1 MRDYGKVSPRFWIG
15 ETGRKLRK
23 MPDAQRIAM
32 YLMTA
37 PMAEMTG
44 VFYCPIATI
53 LNDVGAPCEGLDS
66 PAWVARVA
74 GRKMRSAALSF
85 PIATASAVVRVGG
98 A

>member
-37 PMAEMTG
+37 LMAEMTG
-44 VFYCPIATI
+44 VLYCPIATI
-53 LNDVGAPCEGLDS
+53 LNDVGSPCEGLE
-66 PAWVARVA
+66 R
-74 GRKMRSAALSF
+74 
-85 PIATASAVVRVGG
+85 GG
-98 A
+98 LRRGLKGILKTLIRLIKGPSKG